1 MFEALVDVTHV
12 EARHR
17 PLHIKDIDQI
27 QLQMCVEVGNK
38 PPEGLAFFLLIEEVV
53 VEDLVH
59 FVIDHG
65 RPGVAFVGYELLVTC
80 VVESHV

>member
-1 MFEALVDVTHV
+1 
-12 EARHR
+12 
-17 PLHIKDIDQI
+17 
-27 QLQMCVEVGNK
+27 MCVEVGNK